1 MKILL
6 VAPPYALLNRYYFP
20 VGIAYVSAML
30 KKHGFQ
36 VVCHNSALDDDWE
49 GEFRRLLERERPD
62 VLGVG
67 ALTPSYKFVKWMF
80 KTAKELLPRVTTLV
94 GGGVLGSEPDLFY
107 SLGADIGVIGEG
119 EEAAVDIMRT
129 LEQDGD
135 LGQVRGI
142 IYRDA
147 EGRTVR
153 AAPRPFIQDLDSIP
167 IPDYEGF
174 NFGIC
179 YKNVGV
185 HDMIS
190 SRGCPFH
197 CTFCY
202 SALGRGKH
210 RTHSIDYVIREIQ
223 HLMDTYGVSCLGLMD
238 EVFALRKERIL
249 EFCDKVEPL
258 NISWYGQMR
267 CSVVD
272 AELLARMREAGCKTV
287 FYGLESM
294 SPKVL
299 QSMNKK
305 LKPSEIERA
314 LELTFQSGMDSFGN
328 FIFGDPEETTE
339 TAWETLSWWVDHRQY
354 FVNLGKIDCWPG
366 TKIYHDCV
374 RNGKI
379 RSKVGFI
386 GAGCPLVNMTRM
398 ADAEFSDMLRRVWVM
413 HEGLLWP
420 GRALGANINAEG
432 SASVRLVC
440 PNCDVEVEYAGL
452 EHMPLHTDRYAHRPH
467 CTNCGRMLDIP
478 LRLPPVKHNAEVLS
492 LFEQALEHRAAGRL
506 YEALDRLNV
515 LLEISRQHTVAVILA
530 ASLHLAQ
537 GFPDRARETIRVALK
552 FSPAS
557 PYMHDW
563 AALCYELD
571 GDPRMARVFT
581 DQARLLRECRG
592 PALTDENLVRLDPM
606 EHLYR
611 TIFPGGVAAAVV
623 GQRPE
628 GL

>member
-36 VVCHNSALDDDWE
+36 VVCHNSALDDDWQ

-67 ALTPSYKFVKWMF
+67 ALTPSHKFVKWMF
-80 KTAKELLPRVTTLV
+80 KTAKEALPQVTTVV
-94 GGGVLGSEPDLFY
+94 GGGVVGSEPDMFY
-107 SLGADIGVIGEG
+107 AIGADIGVIGEG
-119 EEAAVDIMRT
+119 EAVAVDLMRT
-129 LEQDGD
+129 LEQGGD
-135 LGQVRGI
+135 LAQVKGI

-147 EGRTVR
+147 EGRSART
-153 AAPRPFIQDLDSIP
+153 APRPFIEDLDSIP

-174 NFGIC
+174 NFDIC
-179 YKNVGV
+179 YRNVGT

-210 RTHSIDYVIREIQ
+210 RAHSLDYVIREIR
-223 HLMDTYGVSCLGLMD
+223 HLMDTYGVRCVGLMD
-238 EVFALRKERIL
+238 EVFALRKDRIF
-249 EFCDKVEPL
+249 EFCDKVQPL
-258 NISWYGQMR
+258 GISWYAQMR

-272 AELLARMREAGCKTV
+272 AELLTRMREAGCQMV

-294 SPKVL
+294 SPMVL
-299 QSMNKK
+299 RSMNKK
-305 LKPSEIERA
+305 LTPAEIERA

-339 TAWETLSWWVDHRQY
+339 TAWETLDWWVDHRKY

-366 TKIYHDCV
+366 TKIFHDAV
-374 RNGKI
+374 RSGKV

-386 GAGCPLVNMTRM
+386 EAGCPLLNMTRM
-398 ADAEFSDMLRRVWVM
+398 PDVEFMDMLKRVWVM

-420 GRALGANINAEG
+420 GRLLWARVEADG
-432 SASVRLVC
+432 SASACCQC
-440 PNCDVEVEYAGL
+440 PNCNAEAEYGHL
-452 EHMPLHTDRYAHRPH
+452 EHVPLHSDRYAHRPH
-467 CTNCGRMLDIP
+467 CTSCGRMFDIP

-492 LFEQALEHRAAGRL
+492 LLGQALEHRAAGRL
-506 YEALDRLNV
+506 FEALDRLGV
-515 LLEISRQHTVAVILA
+515 LLVISRQHTVAVILA
-530 ASLHLAQ
+530 ASLHLAL
-537 GFPDRARETIRVALK
+537 GYPDRARETLRVALK
-552 FSPAS
+552 FSPAA

-571 GDPRMARVFT
+571 GDPRMARVFEA
-581 DQARLLRECRG
+581 QARLLRGCRN
-592 PALTDENLVRLDPM
+592 PALNGANLAQLDPM
-606 EHLYR
+606 EQLYLSL
-611 TIFPGGVAAAVV
+611 FPAGVEGALV
-623 GQRPE
+623 GERPE
-628 GL
+628 GQ

>member
-6 VAPPYALLNRYYFP
+6 VAPPYALLSRYYFP
-20 VGIAYVSAML
+20 VGIAYVSGML

-36 VVCHNSALDDDWE
+36 VVCHNSALDDDWQ
-49 GEFRRLLERERPD
+49 GEFRRLLTRERPD

-67 ALTPSYKFVKWMF
+67 ALTPSHKFVKWMF
-80 KTAKELLPRVTTLV
+80 ETAKELLPGVTNVV
-94 GGGVLGSEPDLFY
+94 GGGVLGSEPDMFY
-107 SLGADIGVIGEG
+107 FLGADVGVVGEG
-119 EEAAVDIMRT
+119 EAAAVELMRT
-129 LEQDGD
+129 LEQGGE
-135 LGQVRGI
+135 LGQVAGI

-153 AAPRPFIQDLDSIP
+153 TAPRPFIENLDDIP

-174 NFGIC
+174 DFGTC
-179 YKNVGV
+179 YKHVGT

-210 RTHSIDYVIREIQ
+210 RAHSIDYVIREIR
-223 HLMDTYGVSCLGLMD
+223 HLMDTYGIRNVGLMD
-238 EVFALRKERIL
+238 EVFALRKERIF

-258 NISWYGQMR
+258 GISWYAQMR

-272 AELLARMREAGCKTV
+272 EKLLKRMRETGCTTV

-305 LKPSEIERA
+305 LKPSEIEHA
-314 LELTFQSGMDSFGN
+314 LEVTYQSGLDSFGN
-328 FIFGDPEETTE
+328 FIFGDPEETTQ
-339 TAWETLSWWVDHRQY
+339 TAWETLDWWVDHRKY

-366 TKIYHDCV
+366 TKIFHDAV
-374 RNGKI
+374 RSGKI

-386 GAGCPLVNMTRM
+386 NAGCPLLNMTRM
-398 ADAEFSDMLRRVWVM
+398 PDAEFMDMLKRVWVM

-420 GRALGANINAEG
+420 GRLLAASVDADG
-432 SASVRLVC
+432 SASARCVC
-440 PNCDVEVEYAGL
+440 PNCEAEVEYAHL
-452 EHMPLHTDRYAHRPH
+452 EHMPLHADRYAHRPH
-467 CTNCGRMLDIP
+467 CTSCGRMFDIP

-492 LFEQALEHRAAGRL
+492 LFGQALEHRAAGRL
-506 YEALDRLNV
+506 FEALDRLSV

-537 GFPDRARETIRVALK
+537 GYPDRARETIRVALK
-552 FSPAS
+552 FSPAA
-557 PYMHDW
+557 PYLHDW

-571 GDPRMARVFT
+571 GDPRMARIFEA
-581 DQARLLRECRG
+581 QARLLRQCRSA
-592 PALTDENLVRLDPM
+592 ALDGADLELLDPM
-606 EHLYR
+606 EHLYGSL
-611 TIFPGGVAAAVV
+611 FPGGVGDAVV
-623 GQRPE
+623 GERPA
-628 GL
+628 GQ